1 MSEDDRIEFEEI
13 EEALGMIAEWLIACY
28 GDRIRGLRVEL
39 EGYYTGRPEYY
50 GILPWLDRAEGETKL
65 SLPATEVRDLA
76 EAVMTT
82 LLPAAQ
88 ITRQGSRDVWQIAAS
103 PYIVASEV
111 SAHRRIELLAR
122 FGRPALSAP
131 PR

>member
-1 MSEDDRIEFEEI
+1 MSEDDRIEFEDI
-13 EEALGMIAEWLIACY
+13 EEALEVIAEWLVACY
-28 GDRIRGLRVEL
+28 GERIRGLQLVL

-50 GILPWLDRAEGETKL
+50 GILPWIDRADSESKITLL
-65 SLPATEVRDLA
+65 SREARDLA
-76 EAVMTT
+76 EAVFTT

-88 ITRQGSRDVWQIAAS
+88 ITRQGSRDVCDIARS
-103 PYIVASEV
+103 SYILASEV

-122 FGRPALSAP
+122 FGWPALSVP